1 MSFSGNPLPLQVS
14 KSEYYGVNDLL
25 VTLELAEREK
35 THYSVQVE
43 PSAEEISTERGFDL
57 VLQYNTSYNVSI
69 LATTC
74 GRYNS
79 SGALHLMYSKC
90 RWLN

>member
-1 MSFSGNPLPLQVS
+1 MS

-25 VTLELAEREK
+25 VSLELAERDK
-35 THYSVQVE
+35 TRYSVQVE
-43 PSAEEISTERGFDL
+43 PSAEEISNERRFDL

-74 GRYNS
+74 GLYNS
-79 SGALHLMYSKC
+79 SEALHLMYSKC